1 MENGVNL
8 DIVNQTNERREALTN
23 RYSEIKTASD
33 EFIKGT
39 NHPDGAFHDF
49 RHFINVAEAA
59 KQLLKAA
66 QGDEM
71 NLPNDPTHFWESL
84 ERFCRDN
91 GFTMPDRND
100 KELEIVMEFFGMT
113 HDLGN
118 SFAKAEVVDKK
129 LIFTPLVSKDGKN
142 QFRKVDAEKRSIEMI
157 DVVVGYY
164 LRDQNISDEKK
175 LFITKLVKELT
186 AETTFNCQKKELST
200 KPFAVFSRIADQI
213 GQALVDENPENYTA
227 SQRQLLDEEIND
239 EKGFKGIDAKKFGN
253 FIENQLGFLTSND
266 TKAQQDI
273 LKIFTDGTD
282 IPKYLIYKDDDPRL
296 KELKLHPLSLIFE
309 TISKLEANARHTLSL
324 KRPSDPIPL
333 RKAIRGSANEVL
345 AKIALFE
352 SKEPSPTENEML
364 DILQNPEKYG
374 LTLGEI
380 PRNPDLI
387 KIKFDER
394 SGSFYITEAYEAKTG
409 PNLDMRACH
418 QLGSSGDI
426 KGMESLCKM
435 LNRWSIDELKTKK
448 LPHLAE
454 AKIKWLNSN
463 GSDSFMNIDK
473 NFTLYVV
480 TPNVRQ
486 ERLKIKAKPAN
497 EYEDKIVNSTRKLI
511 DAGKVVLKKLY
522 YNDAAL
528 DAETDRIHAR
538 YTPPEEHQKLYLQT

>member
-1 MENGVNL
+1 MESGVRP
-8 DIVNQTNERREALTN
+8 DVTSQTKERRESLTIK
-23 RYSEIKTASD
+23 YSEIKESSD
-33 EFIKGT
+33 KFILGT
-39 NHPDGAFHDF
+39 SHPEGAFHGF
-49 RHFINVAEAA
+49 RHFLNVAEAA
-59 KQLLKAA
+59 KLFLATA
-66 QGDEM
+66 QKT
-71 NLPNDPTHFWESL
+71 PVKDPTHFWADYESFCKENNFSFDVLDNDDL
-84 ERFCRDN
+84 E
-91 GFTMPDRND
+91 TSM
-100 KELEIVMEFFGMT
+100 ELFGMI

-118 SFAKAEVVDKK
+118 AFTEVKETENGLEFVDLKG
-129 LIFTPLVSKDGKN
+129 KDGKN
-142 QFRKVDAEKRSIEMI
+142 QFQKTGAEERSIEMTET
-157 DVVVGYY
+157 VVKHY
-164 LRDQNISDEKK
+164 LKDQDISDEKQNA
-175 LFITKLVKELT
+175 IIKLVQTLT
-186 AETTFNCQKKELST
+186 SETSFCISDRM
-200 KPFAVFSRIADQI
+200 KPFAIFSRMVDQI
-213 GQALVDENPENYTA
+213 GQALVDEDPDSYTTV
-227 SQRQLLDEEIND
+227 QRLLLQEEYYD
-239 EKGFKGIDAKKFGN
+239 PRGFKGIVAKKYGN
-253 FIENQLGFLTSND
+253 FVSTQLPALCGKDVNP
-266 TKAQQDI
+266 KEI
-273 LKIFTDGTD
+273 LQIFGYKE
-282 IPKYLIYKDDDPRL
+282 IPPHLIYKDDDPRL

-324 KRPSDPIPL
+324 KRPGDPIPL
-333 RKAIRGSANEVL
+333 RKAIRGSVNEVL

-352 SKEPSPTENEML
+352 GKEPSPTENEML

-435 LNRWSIDELKTKK
+435 LNRWSMDELKTKK

-497 EYEDKIVNSTRKLI
+497 EYENKIVNSTQKLI